1 MTRPGYLDLRGR
13 GELAA
18 RAAGARARQSPCRVC
33 PRHCGVDR
41 GGGELGTCRV
51 GAGALVAGHGAHHGE
66 EAPLSGRH
74 GSGAVFFAGCNL
86 RCVFCQNYDI
96 SQMREGREVAA
107 AELAGMMLELQ
118 AQGCHNINWV
128 TPSHQVPQI
137 LDALVLAAERG
148 LSLPIA
154 YNTSAYDDVDTLRL
168 LDGVVD
174 IYLPDFKYIDRDNAA
189 RYSEAPDYP
198 TIARAAL
205 REMHRQVGDLVVDPS
220 GIAVRGLLVRHL
232 VLPGGL
238 AGTNEAMRFLADELS
253 RDTYVNIMDQY
264 RPCFRAHEHPELARR
279 ITAAE
284 QAEAVR
290 AARECGLRRIEG

>member
-1 MTRPGYLDLRGR
+1 MTRPGYLDLHGR

-41 GGGELGTCRV
+41 AAGELGTCRV

-137 LDALVLAAERG
+137 LDALVLAAGRG
-148 LSLPIA
+148 LGLPIA

-264 RPCFRAHEHPELARR
+264 RPCFRAHEHPELSRR

-284 QAEAVR
+284 LTEAVR